1 MLSKKMYTEE
11 YIHELQSRTG
21 NDPTLLERVVFAFGL
36 LEAITLVGLPFCF
49 KGGTALMLLL
59 DRPKR
64 LSTDIDII
72 VEPGTNIDEYIL
84 KAGKI
89 FPFLDVVENVRIGKN
104 KIEKRHFKFQYC
116 SPRNNRNVTI
126 LLDVLFEEIKY
137 PGTTTRPINNEL
149 LLTGGDDLSVM
160 IPDVNGILGDKLTAF
175 APHTTGI
182 PFGVEKELEVIKQL
196 FDCGELFEAMTDY
209 LEVRESYHRIVK
221 SELGYRGLDVSPEDV
236 LRDTIKGCLCIA
248 SRGNPEEDYPYY
260 KDGIYRIRNHI
271 LGRKFSGEIA
281 GGYASRV
288 LYLAT
293 SILTGQEST
302 KRIVDASAYSGK
314 IPDIER
320 PRRFSYLRVVDPI
333 AYGYLIEAIKLLQE
347 YGSL

>member
-1 MLSKKMYTEE
+1 MFV
-11 YIHELQSRTG
+11 
-21 NDPTLLERVVFAFGL
+21 LERTRLRSGILSSNNALRATIG
-36 LEAITLVGLPFCF
+36 TSQFC
-49 KGGTALMLLL
+49 
-59 DRPKR
+59 
-64 LSTDIDII
+64 
-72 VEPGTNIDEYIL
+72 
-84 KAGKI
+84 
-89 FPFLDVVENVRIGKN
+89 
-104 KIEKRHFKFQYC
+104 
-116 SPRNNRNVTI
+116 
-126 LLDVLFEEIKY
+126 
-137 PGTTTRPINNEL
+137 
-149 LLTGGDDLSVM
+149 LTGGDDLSVM

-288 LYLAT
+288 LYLAA
-293 SILTGQEST
+293 SILTGQDSIKT
-302 KRIVDASAYSGK
+302 SRQARGGNSPGSGV
-314 IPDIER
+314 PGGTR
-320 PRRFSYLRVVDPI
+320 AVWP
-333 AYGYLIEAIKLLQE
+333 
-347 YGSL
+347 